1 MFLDEKQ
8 YIIIVMFYTC
18 ITIGYNSLQRTFR
31 ALNGPLGSSWVTTA
45 YIGNGLVRSNTVN
58 RPWVW
63 ESKGRMPELV
73 STMGLRVASAA
84 QRVMPVG

>member
-8 YIIIVMFYTC
+8 YTILVMFYMVKVM
-18 ITIGYNSLQRTFR
+18 GYNSLQRTFR
-31 ALNGPLGSSWVTTA
+31 ALYGPFGSSWVTTA

-63 ESKGRMPELV
+63 ESKGRMPELA
-73 STMGLRVASAA
+73 STMGLLVASAA
-84 QRVMPVG
+84 QRVILVG